1 MQHKQRFTN
10 VTLVTPSGEEDKDL
24 LIEGDK
30 IAQILN
36 RNENLSDD
44 WKIVDGHNNYIF
56 PGMIDVLQHGFMNYL
71 YGHAEENCTVDNA
84 KLLPKHGVYAVKVE
98 LIEGVFF
105 GMLNISDKTLKIEV
119 NIFNFSQEIYD
130 CNIVVRV
137 LNRLR
142 NEKEIG
148 SLEDLK
154 MQLIKDK
161 NKCMKL
167 LNLF

>member
-44 WKIVDGHNNYIF
+44 CKIIDGHNNYIF

-84 KLLPKHGVYAVKVE
+84 KLLPSVGVTGFLPSTPCLPPE
-98 LIEGVFF
+98 TTGNF
-105 GMLNISDKTLKIEV
+105 LNALSKRPTGIIQNDPPR
-119 NIFNFSQEIYD
+119 EI
-130 CNIVVRV
+130 
-137 LNRLR
+137 
-142 NEKEIG
+142 
-148 SLEDLK
+148 
-154 MQLIKDK
+154 
-161 NKCMKL
+161 
-167 LNLF
+167 

>member
-44 WKIVDGHNNYIF
+44 WKIIDGHNNYIF

-84 KLLPKHGVYAVKVE
+84 KLLPSVGALSYTH
-98 LIEGVFF
+98 LPLPTI
-105 GMLNISDKTLKIEV
+105 
-119 NIFNFSQEIYD
+119 
-130 CNIVVRV
+130 
-137 LNRLR
+137 
-142 NEKEIG
+142 
-148 SLEDLK
+148 
-154 MQLIKDK
+154 
-161 NKCMKL
+161 L
-167 LNLF
+167 LV